1 MFIEAVI
8 LGVIIGI
15 TRRGKIYRLSYIHFN
30 MSPLIYISALLYICI
45 IIMNLGLLDYT
56 SLLYTTFLIMS
67 YVLIFIFIIANTDI
81 KFMFVTL
88 IGLCSNIICFLVNG
102 FKFPMSSNSVSILY
116 GTEMYNLLVNG
127 KIKFYIPTENSSLSF
142 LGSVITIG
150 NYKIVSIG
158 DIIISVGIVLIV
170 QAIISDKYLRNK
182 SNITFSKK
190 MFR

>member
-15 TRRGKIYRLSYIHFN
+15 ARRGKIYRLSYIHFN
-30 MSPLIYISALLYICI
+30 MLPLIYISALLYICI

-56 SLLYTTFLIMS
+56 SLLYTTFLIIS
-67 YVLIFIFIIANTDI
+67 YVLIFIFIIANMDI

-102 FKFPMSSNSVSILY
+102 FKYPMSSNSVSTLY
-116 GTEMYNLLVNG
+116 GTEMYNLLVSG
-127 KIKFYIPTENSSLSF
+127 KIKFYITAENSSLSF
-142 LGSVITIG
+142 LGNVITIG